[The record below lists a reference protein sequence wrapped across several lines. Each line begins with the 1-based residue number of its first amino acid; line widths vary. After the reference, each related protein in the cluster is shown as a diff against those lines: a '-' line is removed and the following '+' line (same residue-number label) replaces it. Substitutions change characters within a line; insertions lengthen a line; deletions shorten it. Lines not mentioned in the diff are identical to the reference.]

1 MTISH
6 LQRLR
11 ERLDIPRPSTDLRR
25 ELAGRGCRATP
36 ERELIVD
43 IVRQAVDH
51 PDVDEIHRRGQL
63 VRRDLSVATVY
74 RTVKLLTSLGI
85 FVRHRFGTGRSRYE
99 FAASS
104 PHDHLIDIETGQIL
118 EFRDPRLAMIQ
129 DNLARQMG
137 YEIVSYRLEIFAAKR
152 KEIRP

>member
-1 MTISH
+1 MMISH
-6 LQRLR
+6 LHRLR
-11 ERLDIPRPSTDLRR
+11 ERLDSPKPSDLRR
-25 ELAGRGCRATP
+25 DLARRGCRATP

-51 PDVDEIHRRGQL
+51 PDVDEIHRRAQL
-63 VRRDLSVATVY
+63 VRPDLSVATVY

-85 FVRHRFGTGRSRYE
+85 FVRHRFGNGRSRYE
-99 FAASS
+99 FAASA

-118 EFRDPRLAMIQ
+118 EFRDPRIASIQ
-129 DNLARQMG
+129 DDLALEMG